1 MSKYPLSCSTNF
13 TGKGISAELLRGDLI
28 KELPDTDEGSF
39 QFSFGCQASS
49 DFDWFAAFSKRHL
62 ALLLFLRSCVLQ

>member
-1 MSKYPLSCSTNF
+1 MSKYPLSCFTNF
-13 TGKGISAELLRGDLI
+13 TGKGIGAEPLRGDLI
-28 KELPDTDEGSF
+28 KELPDTGEGSF

-49 DFDWFAAFSKRHL
+49 DFDLLAAFSERRL